1 MNYTQEELSL
11 LCEKHAG
18 LVQMT
23 VNRHLS
29 RAESREDLVQ
39 VAYFGLIR
47 ALKSFDPSRGFQFS
61 TYAVPVIEGV
71 LRDHLRRSGT
81 LSVPRSLRTSAARLA
96 RARETLGED
105 ASLARLAEEAG
116 ISEEDAVLASE
127 LSVSPASLSELEEE
141 GTLPAAPD
149 AGYDAVLDRV
159 MLEEG
164 LSHLKKQDA
173 ALISLR
179 YFHGLTQEKT
189 ARVLSMTQVQVSRAE
204 KRILAF
210 LKNVLKGE

>member
-1 MNYTQEELSL
+1 MSVDYTEETLAA

-18 LVQMT
+18 LVQML

-39 VAYFGLIR
+39 VANLGLIR
-47 ALKSFDPSRGFQFS
+47 ALRSFDPSRGFSFS
-61 TYAVPVIEGV
+61 TYAVPVIEGT
-71 LRDHLRRSGT
+71 LRDHLRRAGT

-96 RARETLGED
+96 RARALLGEEVPL
-105 ASLARLAEEAG
+105 SRLAFEAG
-116 ISEEDAVLASE
+116 ITEEEAVLASE

-159 MLEEG
+159 MVEEG
-164 LSHLKKQDA
+164 LSRLEKRDA

-204 KRILAF
+204 KRILTYLRKLF
-210 LKNVLKGE
+210 G